1 MGLYNRI
8 NSKLL
13 KQRLHQSSQSRT
25 TLSFYKYHA
34 IEDPLAFRDA
44 LYVSWEAMDVW
55 GRIYVA
61 KEGINAQ
68 LSVPVGRFTH
78 FRNSLYAIP
87 FLEGFQI
94 NIAREEEDKSFLK

>member
-34 IEDPLAFRDA
+34 IEDPMAFRDA

-68 LSVPVGRFTH
+68 LSVPVGRFTD
-78 FRNSLYAIP
+78 FRNSLYLFP
-87 FLEGFQI
+87 FLDEFRLTIPRRTAG
-94 NIAREEEDKSFLK
+94 KSFF